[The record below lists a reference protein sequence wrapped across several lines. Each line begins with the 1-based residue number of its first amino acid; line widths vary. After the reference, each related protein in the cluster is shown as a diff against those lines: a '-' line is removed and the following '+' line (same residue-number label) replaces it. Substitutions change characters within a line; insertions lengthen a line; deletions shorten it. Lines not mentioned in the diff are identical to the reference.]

1 MFDIIVMLG
10 FGVVGYLM
18 NRIGM
23 PSAPVIFGMVLGP
36 LLEDN
41 IRRSLIL
48 YGNWSAFVERPIS
61 LTLVLLSLAALIY
74 PLLQTVWTRRRSRDR
89 R

>member
-1 MFDIIVMLG
+1 MFDIVVMLG
-10 FGVVGYLM
+10 FGIAGYVM
-18 NRIGM
+18 NRVGM
-23 PSAPVIFGMVLGP
+23 PTAPVIFGMVLGP

-61 LTLVLLSLAALIY
+61 LTLILLSLAALVY
-74 PLLQTVWTRRRSRDR
+74 PLAQTIWAKYHGRSQE
-89 R
+89 